1 MTWFGKVVGG
11 TFGLFMGGPLGA
23 IFGAALGHQLDRKTA
38 EAVLLESDAKP
49 GERQRLQVAFLTATF
64 SVMGHIAKA
73 DGRVNEA
80 EIDFAR
86 AMMNRLELPE
96 ETRRAAIRLYGEG
109 KRPEF
114 ALDGVLDQF
123 QAECQQRHAL
133 LRMFVEIQ
141 LESALADGVL
151 NGPEERLLLR
161 LCDRLRF
168 SRFEFHTM
176 RARMEAERRFA
187 RPGGRGYQW
196 GRREVAGGHEF
207 SLAQAYTA
215 LGVSPADNEDAIKR
229 AYRRLMSR
237 HHPDK
242 RVAQGESESQVARA
256 NEKTQQIRKAYET
269 IAKARKF

>member
-23 IFGAALGHQLDRKTA
+23 IFGAALGHQLDRKAA
-38 EAVLLESDAKP
+38 EAVLLEAEAKP
-49 GERQRLQVAFLTATF
+49 GERQRVQAAFLTATF
-64 SVMGHIAKA
+64 SVMGHVAKA

-196 GRREVAGGHEF
+196 GRREVAGSHEF

-215 LGVSPADNEDAIKR
+215 LGVSPADDEDAIKR

-242 RVAQGESESQVARA
+242 RVAQGESESQVAHA